1 MIIPIKDK
9 TIRVRMAA
17 VAAKPTDRVIT
28 IRHMEGIYRAP
39 HNLAKDKEGRRR
51 DKGSHSNKGSMEVR
65 ILCPGGLID
74 VLEQGIDSRINE
86 IRGLEE
92 KS

>member
-51 DKGSHSNKGSMEVR
+51 DKGSMEVR

-74 VLEQGIDSRINE
+74 MLEQGIDSRINE